1 MKCRTVPVWV
11 CVRPCYCVH
20 IYVCLPQMERGSEC
34 LHVCVSVSI
43 TNWVR
48 KRIESTVTLTNIN
61 GDWNGQEK
69 SMQIWYVVR
78 VWCVSVC
85 LLCSCVFVPFAIEYV
100 HMHIFMHT
108 YTRTWHTRCSRI
120 LWLLYF
126 LFCSYFFPLL
136 FFIFFFIISCISL
149 APQCSFHSHNR
160 IAKHCEFSPRYDT
173 FSLRNAWVLSS
184 LTECECAYTY
194 THSNSHLHSHSLT
207 HTHTATT
214 QKKIQMAIIGYCQF

>member
-1 MKCRTVPVWV
+1 MCNQWNAERCLCECA
-11 CVRPCYCVH
+11 CVRAIV
-20 IYVCLPQMERGSEC
+20 IYVCLAQMERGSEC

-48 KRIESTVTLTNIN
+48 KRIESTVTLANIN

-126 LFCSYFFPLL
+126 LFCSYFFLLL
-136 FFIFFFIISCISL
+136 FSSFSS
-149 APQCSFHSHNR
+149 SFHAFH
-160 IAKHCEFSPRYDT
+160 
-173 FSLRNAWVLSS
+173 LRPNAHFI
-184 LTECECAYTY
+184 LTIVSQSIVNLARVTI
-194 THSNSHLHSHSLT
+194 HSVWET
-207 HTHTATT
+207 PE
-214 QKKIQMAIIGYCQF
+214 YCHR